1 MNMVKKILR
10 NLTAA
15 GFLTLAACFPAFK
28 QTHEYTEPKG
38 FVRSAVTQTQ
48 GSLKIYVKPDSD
60 KFVYFIMDT
69 HAVLHNDIFNDY
81 IYKEENAPIQYCIA
95 SLMEY
100 LAEEKGVRMIGIEGY
115 EGELKGKEYFK
126 ELKEAVKEVMEEV
139 PSDKEIKD
147 ALKWIVAPYAL
158 EILEPDKF
166 YTFGIDDK
174 KLQEEYESYFKRM
187 REIVNETAKFDS
199 NEKINA
205 LYKEVLELDMK
216 MDENKRKR
224 GINAVRNFLKEMN
237 RKGYKKGIL
246 VFGGGHREEIE
257 EELQKNCSYELFDP
271 LLFCIE
277 RKKDSQN

>member
-15 GFLTLAACFPAFK
+15 GFLTLAACFPVFK

-48 GSLKIYVKPDSD
+48 GSLKIYVKPDSN

-69 HAVLHNDIFNDY
+69 HALLPDH

-115 EGELKGKEYFK
+115 EGELKGKEYFR
-126 ELKEAVKEVMEEV
+126 ELKEAAKEVMEEM
-139 PSDKEIKD
+139 PPDKEMKD
-147 ALKWIVAPYAL
+147 ALKWIIAPYAL

-166 YTFGIDDK
+166 YTFGVDDK

-187 REIVNETAKFDS
+187 KEIANETVKFDS

-205 LYKEVLELDMK
+205 LYKEVLELDRK
-216 MDENKRKR
+216 MNENKRKR
-224 GINAVRNFLKEMN
+224 GINAVRIFLEEMD

-246 VFGGGHREEIE
+246 VFGRGHRKEIE
-257 EELQKNCSYELFDP
+257 EELEKNCSYELFDP
-271 LLFCIE
+271 VLFCLE
-277 RKKDSQN
+277 RKKDSEE